1 MTHEPT
7 ADRRALPIVDA
18 VAPAERLAMLR
29 ILTGA
34 FALIYLLVRLP
45 VFLQLGER
53 RRGFDGVGLAAL
65 LDGPVPG
72 AVVDVTVVAT
82 LVAGFGFLAGWRF
95 RVVGP
100 LFAIGMLA
108 LGSYRGSWG
117 QLLHFE
123 NLMVMYLL
131 IVAFSPSADAWSLD
145 ARRRPRRRPPSTRYG
160 WPIALASLVLV
171 VTYVIAGLAKLRYGG
186 IDWVIGDT
194 LRNHVAY
201 AAARLELLGGS
212 PSPLAGW
219 AVQNEW
225 LWPMAA
231 AATIVIELAA
241 PIALVG
247 GRVRNAWVLAT
258 WSMHAAILAFML
270 ILFPVPLFL
279 VAFAPLYRIERLWT
293 DRPVWLWRRAAAQP
307 AT

>member
-1 MTHEPT
+1 MTS
-7 ADRRALPIVDA
+7 DSVRGRRALPIVDA

-29 ILTGA
+29 LLTGA
-34 FALIYLLVRLP
+34 FALVYVSIRLP

-65 LDGPVPG
+65 LDRPVSE
-72 AVVDVTVVAT
+72 AVVVVTVVAT
-82 LVAGFGFLAGWRF
+82 LAGGIGYLLGWRF
-95 RVVGP
+95 RVTGP

-123 NLMVMYLL
+123 NLMVLYLL
-131 IVAFSPSADAWSLD
+131 IVALSPSADAWSLD
-145 ARRRPRRRPPSTRYG
+145 ARDSSRRRPPSTRYG

-171 VTYVIAGLAKLRYGG
+171 VTYVIAGIAKLRYGG
-186 IDWVIGDT
+186 IDWVFGDT

-201 AAARLELLGGS
+201 AAARLELLGGN

-219 AVQNEW
+219 AVRNEW
-225 LWPMAA
+225 VWPVAA
-231 AATIVIELAA
+231 AATIVVELAA
-241 PIALVG
+241 PVALVG
-247 GRVRNAWVLAT
+247 GRVRTAWVIAT

-270 ILFPVPLFL
+270 ILFPFPLFL

-293 DRPVWLWRRAAAQP
+293 DRPVWMRRATAVQP
-307 AT
+307 A